1 MEQAMEFSLELG
13 EEVLRR
19 TPGVLRAVLSDLAD
33 DWTAG
38 DEGPDTWSPYQVVG
52 HLTYVE
58 ESDWIDR
65 TRLILE
71 HGTAR
76 VFEPVDREAGF
87 TRFKGWKLSDLLDR
101 FDSVRTSN
109 LKTLDGLVEVGDL
122 ARRGVH
128 PKFGEVTI
136 SQLLATWVVHDLNH
150 LGQTVKTM
158 AKQYREAVGPW
169 REFLPIIDAP

>member
-1 MEQAMEFSLELG
+1 MDFSLELG

-19 TPGVLRAVLSDLAD
+19 TPGVLRGMLFDLSDA
-33 DWTAG
+33 WIKG

-52 HLTYVE
+52 HLTHIE
-58 ESDWIDR
+58 ECDWIDR

-71 HGTAR
+71 HGTGR
-76 VFEPVDREAGF
+76 VLEPVDREAGF
-87 TRFKGWKLSDLLDR
+87 TRFRDWKLSDLLDR
-101 FDSVRTSN
+101 FDSVRSSN
-109 LKTLDGLVEVGDL
+109 LKALGTLVTVGDL
-122 ARRGVH
+122 ERRGLH
-128 PKFGEVTI
+128 PKFGEVTL

-158 AKQYREAVGPW
+158 AKQYSKAVGPW